1 MNGRDVALLAAT
13 QVGISESPPNSNN
26 VRYNTWYYG
35 REVSGGSYPWCMVF
49 VQWVFAQLGVALP
62 QRTASCGALMRAAQ
76 MSGQWVTADY
86 RTGDVVIYDFPGGA
100 ATDHCG
106 IIESV
111 TDSGV
116 VAIEG
121 NTGSGSD
128 ADGGQVQRRSRA
140 FSVIVGAVRAKD
152 LTEEVTEEMEE
163 RFNTVAGC
171 PSWAES
177 TVDKLVALG
186 YLTGYSGKVDDQ
198 GPAGGSGSQPG
209 YATDPGYLRP
219 GRGIRIRHG
228 AKAGGNAS
236 GLCRVSIFVSF
247 CICFLHLGCS
257 FFMLKIKSHKKK
269 KARNPLELQAFFW

>member
-1 MNGRDVALLAAT
+1 MTGRDVALLAAT

-49 VQWVFAQLGVALP
+49 VQWVFAQAGVALP

-76 MSGQWVTADY
+76 MSGEWVTEDY
-86 RTGDVVIYDFPGGA
+86 RPGDVLIYDFPGGA

-106 IIESV
+106 IVESV

-140 FSVIVGAVRAKD
+140 NSVIVGAVRAKD
-152 LTEEVTEEMEE
+152 LMEEVTEEMVD
-163 RFNTVAGC
+163 RYDTVAGC
-171 PSWAES
+171 PSWAQS
-177 TVDKLVALG
+177 TVDKLVAMG
-186 YLTGYSGKVDDQ
+186 YLTGSSGKVDDQ
-198 GPAGGSGSQPG
+198 GRPADLDLSR
-209 YATDPGYLRP
+209 DMLRILVICD
-219 GRGIRIRHG
+219 R
-228 AKAGGNAS
+228 AGVFG
-236 GLCRVSIFVSF
+236 
-247 CICFLHLGCS
+247 
-257 FFMLKIKSHKKK
+257 
-269 KARNPLELQAFFW
+269 

>member
-1 MNGRDVALLAAT
+1 MTGRDVALLAAT
-13 QVGISESPPNSNN
+13 QVGISENPPSSNN

-49 VQWVFAQLGVALP
+49 VQWVFAQAGVALP

-76 MSGQWVTADY
+76 MSGQWVTENY
-86 RTGDVVIYDFPGGA
+86 RPGDVVIYDFPGGA

-111 TDSGV
+111 TDSCV

-152 LTEEVTEEMEE
+152 LAEEVTEEMED
-163 RFNTVAGC
+163 RFNTVASC
-171 PSWAES
+171 PKWAQA

-186 YLTGYSGKVDDQ
+186 YLTGSSGKVDDQ
-198 GPAGGSGSQPG
+198 GRPADLDLSR
-209 YATDPGYLRP
+209 DMLRILVICD
-219 GRGIRIRHG
+219 R
-228 AKAGGNAS
+228 AGVFG
-236 GLCRVSIFVSF
+236 
-247 CICFLHLGCS
+247 
-257 FFMLKIKSHKKK
+257 
-269 KARNPLELQAFFW
+269 

>member
-1 MNGRDVALLAAT
+1 MTGRDVALLAAT

-35 REVSGGSYPWCMVF
+35 REVGGGSYPWCMVF

-86 RTGDVVIYDFPGGA
+86 RPGDVVIYDFPGGA

-106 IIESV
+106 IVESA

-152 LTEEVTEEMEE
+152 LMEEVTEEMEE

-171 PSWAES
+171 PSWAQA
-177 TVDKLVALG
+177 TVDKLVAQG
-186 YLTGYSGKVDDQ
+186 YLTGNSGKVDDQ
-198 GPAGGSGSQPG
+198 GRPADLDLSR
-209 YATDPGYLRP
+209 DMLRILVICD
-219 GRGIRIRHG
+219 R
-228 AKAGGNAS
+228 AGVFG
-236 GLCRVSIFVSF
+236 
-247 CICFLHLGCS
+247 
-257 FFMLKIKSHKKK
+257 
-269 KARNPLELQAFFW
+269 